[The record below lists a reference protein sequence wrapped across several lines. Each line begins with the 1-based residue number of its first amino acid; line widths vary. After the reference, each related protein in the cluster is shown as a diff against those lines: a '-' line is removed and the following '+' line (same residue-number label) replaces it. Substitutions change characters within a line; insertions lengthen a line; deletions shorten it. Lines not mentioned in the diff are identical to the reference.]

1 MSKSKSGAKEKNNM
15 KWWQLSLFGVGC
27 TIGTGFFLGSGL
39 AIKMAGPAIL
49 LAFLIAALGTYF
61 VYDALSKM
69 TSQEPLKGGFRSY
82 AKKAYGRWAGFSS
95 GWVYWSSEVLIMGS
109 QLTALSIF
117 SRFWFPNIPLWIF
130 TAIYAVLGLTI
141 ILIGVKV
148 LNRLENILAILKIS
162 AITMFIVIA
171 LLALFGVIEGDR
183 PIQFPNSA
191 NEIIPHGTIGLWSAV
206 IFAFYAFGGIEIL
219 GLMATKLKDPS
230 EAPKA
235 GKVMLFTLMFI
246 YVLSI
251 GLAVMMVS
259 WNEFN
264 TKESTFVVALNA
276 YHLPFIPHFF
286 NAALIIAGFSTMTA
300 SLYGV
305 TSVLETLGEEED
317 APACFAKKGKLKVP
331 LWTLIITM
339 LGITAS
345 IVSALVLPDK
355 IYEWVTTAAGLMLLY
370 NWLFILASSRK
381 ILELK
386 LKEKIMYTIGAL
398 FILIAV
404 SGTLFHDTSR
414 PGFFISLAFIGVIG
428 IITFILSFKWRK
440 EKTKEKSKS
449 KVLKPWPTA

>member
-1 MSKSKSGAKEKNNM
+1 MSKSKSGGDEKNNM

-39 AIKMAGPAIL
+39 AIKMTGPSIL
-49 LAFLIAALGTYF
+49 IAFIIAALGTYF

-69 TSQEPLKGGFRSY
+69 TSKEPLQGGFRSY

-109 QLTALSIF
+109 QMTALSIF
-117 SRFWFPNIPLWIF
+117 SRFWLPNVPLWIF
-130 TAIYAVLGLTI
+130 AAIYAFLGLAV

-148 LNRLENILAILKIS
+148 LNKLENILAILKIS
-162 AITMFIVIA
+162 AILMFIIIA
-171 LLALFGVIEGDR
+171 LLAIFGVIDGDR
-183 PIQFPNSA
+183 PINYPTSQK
-191 NEIIPHGTIGLWSAV
+191 EIFPHGIKGLWSAV

-219 GLMATKLKDPS
+219 GLMATKLKDPK

-235 GKVMLFTLMFI
+235 GKVMLFTLMII
-246 YVLSI
+246 YVISI
-251 GLAVMMVS
+251 GLAVVIVP
-259 WNEFN
+259 WNQFN

-276 YHLPFIPHFF
+276 YNLTFVPHFF
-286 NAALIIAGFSTMTA
+286 NATLIIAGFSTMTA

-305 TSVLETLGEEED
+305 TSVLVTLGEEGD
-317 APACFAKKGKLKVP
+317 APASFAKKGKLKVP
-331 LWTLIITM
+331 LAALLITM

-345 IVSALVLPDK
+345 IVSALVLPNK
-355 IYEWVTTAAGLMLLY
+355 IYEWVTTGAALMLLY

-386 LKEKIMYTIGAL
+386 LKEKIMYSIGAL

-404 SGTLFHDTSR
+404 SGTLFHETSR
-414 PGFFISLAFIGVIG
+414 PGFFISLAFLG
-428 IITFILSFKWRK
+428 IIGLITLFMSFKWK
-440 EKTKEKSKS
+440 KSKK
-449 KVLKPWPTA
+449 KVLSPWPTA

>member
-1 MSKSKSGAKEKNNM
+1 MSKSKSGGEEKNNM

-39 AIKMAGPAIL
+39 AIKMSGPSIL
-49 LAFLIAALGTYF
+49 IAFLIAALGTYF

-69 TSQEPLKGGFRSY
+69 TSQEPLQGGFRSY

-109 QLTALSIF
+109 QMTALSIF
-117 SRFWFPNIPLWIF
+117 SRFWLPNIPLWIF
-130 TAIYAVLGLTI
+130 ATIYAVLGLTV

-148 LNRLENILAILKIS
+148 LNKLENILAILKIS
-162 AITMFIVIA
+162 AILMFIVIA
-171 LLALFGVIEGDR
+171 LLAIFGVIDGDR
-183 PIQFPNSA
+183 PINYPTSQK
-191 NEIIPHGTIGLWSAV
+191 EIFPHGIKGLWSAV

-219 GLMATKLKDPS
+219 GLMATKLKDPK

-235 GKVMLFTLMFI
+235 GKVMLFTLMII

-251 GLAVMMVS
+251 GLAVVIVS
-259 WNEFN
+259 WNQFN
-264 TKESTFVVALNA
+264 TKESTFVVALSA
-276 YHLPFIPHFF
+276 YNLTFVPHFF
-286 NAALIIAGFSTMTA
+286 NATLIIAGFSTMTA

-305 TSVLETLGEEED
+305 TSVLVTLGEEGD
-317 APACFAKKGKLKVP
+317 APASFAKKGKLKVP
-331 LWTLIITM
+331 LAALLITM

-345 IVSALVLPDK
+345 IVSALVLPNK
-355 IYEWVTTAAGLMLLY
+355 IYEWVTTGAALMLLY

-386 LKEKIMYTIGAL
+386 LKEKIMYSIGAL

-404 SGTLFHDTSR
+404 SGTLFHETSR
-414 PGFFISLAFIGVIG
+414 PGFFISLAFIGIIG
-428 IITFILSFKWRK
+428 LITLFMSFKWK
-440 EKTKEKSKS
+440 KSKK
-449 KVLKPWPTA
+449 KVLNPWPTA

>member
-1 MSKSKSGAKEKNNM
+1 MSKSKSGTKEKNNM

-39 AIKMAGPAIL
+39 AIKMTGPAVL
-49 LAFLIAALGTYF
+49 LAFIIAALGTYF

-130 TAIYAVLGLTI
+130 TAIYAALGLMI

-148 LNRLENILAILKIS
+148 LNKLENILAILKIS
-162 AITMFIVIA
+162 AILMFVVIA
-171 LLALFGVIEGDR
+171 FLAIFGVIDGDR
-183 PIQFPNSA
+183 PIDFPNKQ
-191 NEIIPHGTIGLWSAV
+191 NEIIPHGLKGLWSSV

-259 WNEFN
+259 WNQFN
-264 TKESTFVVALNA
+264 TKESTFVVALDA
-276 YHLPFIPHFF
+276 YNLTFVPHFF

-305 TSVLETLGEEED
+305 TTVLVTLGEEGD
-317 APACFAKKGKLKVP
+317 APACFSKKGKLKVP
-331 LWTLIITM
+331 LAALLITI
-339 LGITAS
+339 LGISAS
-345 IVSALVLPDK
+345 IVSALVLPDQ

-386 LKEKIMYTIGAL
+386 MKEKIMYSIGAL

-404 SGTLFHDTSR
+404 SGTLFHKTSR

-428 IITFILSFKWRK
+428 IITLIIQFKTNK
-440 EKTKEKSKS
+440 EKKKAK
-449 KVLKPWPTA
+449 KNVLKPWPTA

>member
-1 MSKSKSGAKEKNNM
+1 M

-39 AIKMAGPAIL
+39 AIKMTGPAVL
-49 LAFLIAALGTYF
+49 LAFIIAALGTYF

-130 TAIYAVLGLTI
+130 TAIYAALGLMI

-148 LNRLENILAILKIS
+148 LNKLENILAILKIS
-162 AITMFIVIA
+162 AILMFVVIA
-171 LLALFGVIEGDR
+171 FLAIFGVIDGDR
-183 PIQFPNSA
+183 PIDFPNKQ
-191 NEIIPHGTIGLWSAV
+191 NEIIPHGLKGLWSSV

-259 WNEFN
+259 WNQFN
-264 TKESTFVVALNA
+264 TKESTFVVALDA
-276 YHLPFIPHFF
+276 YNLTFVPHFF

-305 TSVLETLGEEED
+305 TTVLVTLGEEGD
-317 APACFAKKGKLKVP
+317 APACFSKKGKLKVP
-331 LWTLIITM
+331 LAALLITI
-339 LGITAS
+339 LGISAS
-345 IVSALVLPDK
+345 IVSALVLPDQ

-386 LKEKIMYTIGAL
+386 MKEKIMYSIGAL

-404 SGTLFHDTSR
+404 SGTLFHKTSR

-428 IITFILSFKWRK
+428 IITLIIQFKTNK
-440 EKTKEKSKS
+440 EKKKAK
-449 KVLKPWPTA
+449 KNVLKPWPTA

>member
-1 MSKSKSGAKEKNNM
+1 MSKSKTDGKEKNNM

-39 AIKMAGPAIL
+39 AINMTGPAIL
-49 LAFLIAALGTYF
+49 FAFMLAALGTYF

-69 TSQEPLKGGFRSY
+69 TSQQPLKGGFRSY

-117 SRFWFPNIPLWIF
+117 SRFWFPAIPLWVF
-130 TAIYAVLGLTI
+130 TAIYAALGLTV

-148 LNRLENILAILKIS
+148 LNRIENILAILKIS
-162 AITMFIVIA
+162 AILMFIVIA
-171 LLALFGVIEGDR
+171 LLAIFGVIDGDR
-183 PIQFPNSA
+183 PISFPNSR
-191 NEIIPHGTIGLWSAV
+191 NEIIPHGITGLWSSV

-219 GLMATKLKDPS
+219 GLMATKLKDPK

-235 GKVMLFTLMFI
+235 GKVMLFTLMII
-246 YVLSI
+246 YVISI
-251 GLAVMMVS
+251 GLAVLMVS

-276 YHLPFIPHFF
+276 YHLPFVPHFF

-305 TSVLETLGEEED
+305 TSVLVTLGEEGD

-331 LWTLIITM
+331 LAALLITLV
-339 LGITAS
+339 GITAS
-345 IVSALVLPDK
+345 IVSALVLPDQ

-386 LKEKIMYTIGAL
+386 LKEKIMYVTGAL

-404 SGTLFHDTSR
+404 SGTLFHGTSR
-414 PGFFISLAFIGVIG
+414 PGFFISLAFLGVIGVI
-428 IITFILSFKWRK
+428 TFIMSFKWKRNK
-440 EKTKEKSKS
+440 EKKKSKS

>member
-1 MSKSKSGAKEKNNM
+1 MSKSKSGANEKNNM

-39 AIKMAGPAIL
+39 AIRMTGPAIL
-49 LAFLIAALGTYF
+49 LAFLLAALGTYF

-69 TSQEPLKGGFRSY
+69 TAKEPLQGGFRSY

-117 SRFWFPNIPLWIF
+117 SRFWFPHIPLWIF

-141 ILIGVKV
+141 ILIGVKL

-171 LLALFGVIEGDR
+171 FLAIFGVIDGES

-191 NEIIPHGTIGLWSAV
+191 NEIIPHGFTGLWSAV

-219 GLMATKLKDPS
+219 GLMAMQLKDPS

-251 GLAVMMVS
+251 GLAVIMVP
-259 WNEFN
+259 WNHFN
-264 TKESTFVVALNA
+264 TEESTFIVALNS
-276 YHLPFIPHFF
+276 YRLSFVPHFF
-286 NAALIIAGFSTMTA
+286 NATLIIAGFSTMTA

-305 TSVLETLGEEED
+305 TSVLETLGKEND
-317 APACFAKKGKLKVP
+317 APVCFAKKGKLKVP

-339 LGITAS
+339 LGVTAS
-345 IVSALVLPDK
+345 IISALLLPNK

-386 LKEKIMYTIGAL
+386 AKEKFMYTIGAVI
-398 FILIAV
+398 ILIAV
-404 SGTLFHDTSR
+404 SGTLFHATSR
-414 PGFFISLAFIGVIG
+414 PGFFISLAFIGVIAL
-428 IITFILSFKWRK
+428 ITFILSFKWRK
-440 EKTKEKSKS
+440 EQTKEKSKR